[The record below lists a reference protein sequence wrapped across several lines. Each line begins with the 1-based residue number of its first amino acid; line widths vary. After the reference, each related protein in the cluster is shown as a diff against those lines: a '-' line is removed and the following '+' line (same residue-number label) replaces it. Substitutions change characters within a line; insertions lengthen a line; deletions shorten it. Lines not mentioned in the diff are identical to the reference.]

1 MQDTTTNAM
10 TEVALGLAMAFF
22 SLLIVTMISMTM
34 SLQSTTHND
43 LAGMQNQETI
53 NILSNKTSKA
63 DKSEREIKQQFV
75 FYYDGELFNETLSP
89 CSLQCIQQ
97 KEHLIIAVAKD
108 LNFNEV
114 YELKIRLNHPNLSIT
129 TLNKAWTERL
139 SQLN

>member
-1 MQDTTTNAM
+1 MQDTSTNAM

-34 SLQSTTHND
+34 SLQSPTSKN
-43 LAGMQNQETI
+43 LESMQDQETI
-53 NILSNKTSKA
+53 SILSNKTSKSV
-63 DKSEREIKQQFV
+63 KSEGEVKQQFV
-75 FYYDGELFNETLSP
+75 FYYEGELFDETLSS

-97 KEHLIIAVAKD
+97 KEHLVIAVAKN

>member
-34 SLQSTTHND
+34 SLQSPTSENLEGIQD
-43 LAGMQNQETI
+43 QETLS
-53 NILSNKTSKA
+53 ILSSKKNKTV
-63 DKSEREIKQQFV
+63 KSDHEIKQQFV
-75 FYYDGELFNETLSP
+75 FYYSGKLFDETLTV
-89 CSLQCIQQ
+89 CSLHCIQQ
-97 KEHLIIAVAKD
+97 KEHLVIAVEKE

-129 TLNKAWTERL
+129 TLNKAWIQRL
-139 SQLN
+139 SQLH